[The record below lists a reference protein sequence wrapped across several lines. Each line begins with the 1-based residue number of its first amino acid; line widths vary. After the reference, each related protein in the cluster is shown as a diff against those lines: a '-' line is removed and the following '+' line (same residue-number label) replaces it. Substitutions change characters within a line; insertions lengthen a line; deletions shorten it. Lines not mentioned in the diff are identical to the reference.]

1 MRNFLVII
9 FLLLIAPTMFF
20 TSCGGDKPELF
31 QPGVIADDEF
41 DPAVWG
47 RFFPLHYESWQK
59 TKDPK
64 PAGKSIYK
72 KGWDTDKVVY
82 DKLSEMP
89 YLAMLFK
96 GWGFGVEFN
105 EPRGHHYAIIDQ
117 LEIDP
122 SRVGPGG
129 VCLACKSSLHK
140 SFTEKKGMEYL
151 TAKFTDAVNM
161 YPEKMRKLGPVCMDC
176 HTPSDMSLR
185 TNKLHLEN
193 GLKSIGKK
201 DPTRQEMRTLA
212 CAQCHITYYVPRDE
226 NKKVVGDVELAWK
239 GGKWGAISIEVI
251 IKNLL
256 SGHRTK
262 EWTQKVTGFDMP
274 FVRHPEFE
282 LFTNGSVHANAGLSC
297 ADCHMPYQRKGSYKI
312 STHDVTSPLKQ
323 DFVACAQC
331 HTEEAD
337 WLRKQV
343 FTIQERTVSL
353 LTRAG
358 YATATAARLFEITH
372 ENQKKGVSVDEAMY
386 KKAKESYMNA
396 FLRLNFVAAEN
407 SMGFHNSTEASRVLA
422 DSLAFANKTESLL
435 RQALAKGGVIVPEKI
450 NLNLK
455 QYTENRGIHKL
466 NFVPDQEYKDPFGT
480 QDYFTPKDVKGL

>member
-1 MRNFLVII
+1 MRNFLVTI
-9 FLLLIAPTMFF
+9 FLLIIAPIVIF

-41 DPAVWG
+41 DPEVWG

-64 PAGKSIYK
+64 PAGKSMYK

-161 YPEKMRKLGPVCMDC
+161 YPEKMRKLGPVCIDC
-176 HTPSDMSLR
+176 HNPSDMTLR

-193 GLKSIGKK
+193 GLK
-201 DPTRQEMRTLA
+201 A
-212 CAQCHITYYVPRDE
+212 
-226 NKKVVGDVELAWK
+226 
-239 GGKWGAISIEVI
+239 
-251 IKNLL
+251 
-256 SGHRTK
+256 
-262 EWTQKVTGFDMP
+262 
-274 FVRHPEFE
+274 
-282 LFTNGSVHANAGLSC
+282 LSC
-297 ADCHMPYQRKGSYKI
+297 ADPEGNPILVLEGLGSTTLQPEK
-312 STHDVTSPLKQ
+312 
-323 DFVACAQC
+323 
-331 HTEEAD
+331 
-337 WLRKQV
+337 
-343 FTIQERTVSL
+343 
-353 LTRAG
+353 
-358 YATATAARLFEITH
+358 
-372 ENQKKGVSVDEAMY
+372 
-386 KKAKESYMNA
+386 
-396 FLRLNFVAAEN
+396 AEN
-407 SMGFHNSTEASRVLA
+407 R
-422 DSLAFANKTESLL
+422 
-435 RQALAKGGVIVPEKI
+435 
-450 NLNLK
+450 
-455 QYTENRGIHKL
+455 
-466 NFVPDQEYKDPFGT
+466 
-480 QDYFTPKDVKGL
+480 